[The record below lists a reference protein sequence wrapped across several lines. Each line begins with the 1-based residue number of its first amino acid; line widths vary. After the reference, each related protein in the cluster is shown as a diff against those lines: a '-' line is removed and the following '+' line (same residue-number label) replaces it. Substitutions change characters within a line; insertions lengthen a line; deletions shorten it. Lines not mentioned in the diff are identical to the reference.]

1 MIIAVSDLHL
11 GWHDEGKE
19 KQDEFLEFLD
29 RCGDEGIDHL
39 VLCGDVFD
47 FWRRTNCNIFSA
59 SPECGSKTESLVKKN
74 GEIFEKLINL
84 GARVHYV
91 AGNHDY
97 LIHRI
102 SKGSENYPLSVQ
114 KSFRLV
120 DSGSTYY
127 FTHGYE
133 IDVMANMEQ
142 LMTVAQY
149 ETLAERLCFLT
160 DKTGWL
166 ASSIWKATEIMGTM
180 KEQVMKI
187 QSPPGKRGE
196 EMDSVRLFASSA
208 ARNLLLGLGP
218 GENLVFGHTHIPF
231 KEEVKPGIWVGNT
244 GCWGEEVTDPAT
256 GKPASN
262 SYLKIYDGNMEL
274 HFFNSRSPGI

>member
-19 KQDEFLEFLD
+19 KQDEFLKFLD
-29 RCGDEGIDHL
+29 RCVDGGVDHL
-39 VLCGDVFD
+39 VLCGDIFD

-59 SPECGSKTESLVKKN
+59 SPKCGSKTESLVRKN
-74 GEIFEKLINL
+74 GEIFEKLVNIS
-84 GARVHYV
+84 AKVHYV

-102 SKGSENYPLSVQ
+102 SKESESYPLSVQ

-120 DSGSTYY
+120 DSRSHYY

-133 IDVMANMEQ
+133 MDVMANMEQ
-142 LMTVAQY
+142 MMTVGQY
-149 ETLAERLCFLT
+149 ETLAERLCFLS

-166 ASSIWKATEIMGTM
+166 ASTIWKATEIMATM
-180 KEQVMKI
+180 KDQVLKI
-187 QSPPGKRGE
+187 QSSPGERGE
-196 EMDSVRLFASSA
+196 EMDSVRLLACSA

-218 GENLVFGHTHIPF
+218 EENLVFGHTHVPF
-231 KEEVKPGIWVGNT
+231 RQEVKPGIWVGNT
-244 GCWGEEVTDPAT
+244 GTWGEEVTDPAT

-262 SYLKIYDGNMEL
+262 SYLKIFDGKMEL
-274 HFFNSRSPGI
+274 HFFNSRSQDI